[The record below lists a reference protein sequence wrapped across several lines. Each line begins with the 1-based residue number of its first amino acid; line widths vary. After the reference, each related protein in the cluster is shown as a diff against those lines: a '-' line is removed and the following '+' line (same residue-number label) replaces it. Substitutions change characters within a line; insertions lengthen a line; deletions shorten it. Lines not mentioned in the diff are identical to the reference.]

1 MLKISEI
8 KNNIKLH
15 SIDMSKYFY
24 IIFLSWINNL
34 DPIRRFNKQI
44 NTEYS
49 IPCKSLFM
57 NTIKILYPYLGF
69 YRDAGGEHS
78 PLALAEELDRD
89 RFTFEIVT
97 LEPNTSTIWAAVKN
111 SGCTVHELDTG
122 IPRLKEPV
130 AMIKTI
136 FIYYDMFRRLKPD
149 IVQTQ
154 SGFCNQWARLA
165 AIAARVPAVIVTV
178 NYDEPEPKWYLGP
191 FLRRL
196 DRWLARGTDA
206 YVCIASHLMEQQV
219 PVGFR
224 DRSVIIPQ
232 FFDIDRFVGGRADL
246 PAIDAFS
253 DPARPILGFV
263 GRLEPE
269 KGISIAIAAM
279 RGIVDAVPGARL
291 RIIGTGSLE
300 SDLKIQVT
308 ELGLTDHIE
317 FVGHRTDICDQMAAM
332 DLLLIPSYNE
342 AFGLV
347 VLESIAAGV
356 PLLGSRSGAFP
367 EILEDGKYGT
377 LADPDAP
384 DAWAETAI
392 DLIGDPSPALAKLE
406 KARAEVLGRYTRSAS
421 VRQHAALYERLLERS
436 KKRR

>member
-1 MLKISEI
+1 M
-8 KNNIKLH
+8 N
-15 SIDMSKYFY
+15 SI
-24 IIFLSWINNL
+24 
-34 DPIRRFNKQI
+34 R
-44 NTEYS
+44 
-49 IPCKSLFM
+49 
-57 NTIKILYPYLGF
+57 ILYPYLGF

-78 PLALAEELDRD
+78 PLALAEELNRD
-89 RFTFEIVT
+89 QFTFEIIT
-97 LEPNTSTIWAAVKN
+97 LEPNTSTIWTAVKN

-130 AMIKTI
+130 GMIKTI
-136 FIYYDMFRRLKPD
+136 YTYYDMFRRLKPD

-165 AIAARVPAVIVTV
+165 AIAARVPVVIVTV
-178 NYDEPEPKWYLGP
+178 NFDEPEPNWYLRP

-196 DRWLARGTDA
+196 DRWLAKGTDA

-219 PVGFR
+219 PAGFW

-232 FFDIDRFVGGRADL
+232 FFDLDRFVGGRSDL
-246 PAIDAFS
+246 PAIEALT
-253 DPARPILGFV
+253 DPSRPILGFV
-263 GRLEPE
+263 GRLEQE
-269 KGISIAIAAM
+269 KGISIAIEAM
-279 RGIVDAVPGARL
+279 RGIVDAIPGAQL
-291 RIIGTGSLE
+291 RIIGTGTLE
-300 SDLKIQVT
+300 SDLKNQVAA
-308 ELGLTDHIE
+308 LGLTEHVD

-377 LADPDAP
+377 LADPAAP
-384 DAWAETAI
+384 DAWATAAI
-392 DLIGDPSPALAKLE
+392 NLITDPSPALTKLE
-406 KARAEVLGRYTRSAS
+406 KARAELLGRYTRTAS
-421 VRQHAALYERLLERS
+421 VRQHARLYERLVQSPEERS
-436 KKRR
+436 

>member
-1 MLKISEI
+1 M
-8 KNNIKLH
+8 NN
-15 SIDMSKYFY
+15 
-24 IIFLSWINNL
+24 
-34 DPIRRFNKQI
+34 
-44 NTEYS
+44 
-49 IPCKSLFM
+49 
-57 NTIKILYPYLGF
+57 IKILYPYLGF

-89 RFTFEIVT
+89 HFTFEIIT
-97 LEPNTSTIWAAVKN
+97 LEPNTSTIWTAVEN

-130 AMIKTI
+130 GMLRTI
-136 FIYYDMFRRLKPD
+136 YTYYAMFRRMKPD

-165 AIAARVPAVIVTV
+165 AIAARVPVVIVTV
-178 NYDEPEPKWYLGP
+178 NYDEPAPTWYLGP

-196 DRWLARGTDA
+196 DRWLAKGTDA

-219 PVGFR
+219 PTGFR

-232 FFDIDRFVGGRADL
+232 FFDLDRFIDGRTDL
-246 PAIDAFS
+246 PAIDAFA
-253 DPARPILGFV
+253 DPDRPVLGFV

-300 SDLKIQVT
+300 PDLKNQVAG
-308 ELGLTDHIE
+308 LGLSGHVE

-377 LADPDAP
+377 LAEPDAP
-384 DAWAETAI
+384 DAWAEAATN
-392 DLIGDPSPALAKLE
+392 LIADPSPALAKLE
-406 KARAEVLGRYTRSAS
+406 KARAEVLGRYTRTAS
-421 VRQHAALYERLLERS
+421 VRQHADLYERLLDPSGER
-436 KKRR
+436 R

>member
-1 MLKISEI
+1 M
-8 KNNIKLH
+8 NN
-15 SIDMSKYFY
+15 
-24 IIFLSWINNL
+24 
-34 DPIRRFNKQI
+34 
-44 NTEYS
+44 
-49 IPCKSLFM
+49 
-57 NTIKILYPYLGF
+57 IKILYPYLGF

-89 RFTFEIVT
+89 RFTFEIIT
-97 LEPNTSTIWAAVKN
+97 LEPNTSTIWTAVEN
-111 SGCTVHELDTG
+111 SGCTVHQLDTG

-130 AMIKTI
+130 AMLKAIHT
-136 FIYYDMFRRLKPD
+136 YYDMFRRLKPD

-165 AIAARVPAVIVTV
+165 AIAARVPVVIVTV
-178 NYDEPEPKWYLGP
+178 NYDEPEPKWYLKP
-191 FLRRL
+191 FMRRL
-196 DRWLARGTDA
+196 DRWLAKGTDA

-219 PVGFR
+219 PAGFR

-232 FFDIDRFVGGRADL
+232 FFDLDRFVDGRADF

-253 DPARPILGFV
+253 DPTRPTLGFV

-279 RGIVDAVPGARL
+279 RGIVDAIPGARL

-300 SDLKIQVT
+300 PDLKDQVAG
-308 ELGLTDHIE
+308 LGLTDHVE

-356 PLLGSRSGAFP
+356 PLLASRSGAFP
-367 EILEDGKYGT
+367 KILENGKYGT

-384 DAWAETAI
+384 DAWAEAAVNI
-392 DLIGDPSPALAKLE
+392 IADPSPALAKLE
-406 KARAEVLGRYTRSAS
+406 KARAEVLGRFTRTAS
-421 VRQHAALYERLLERS
+421 VRQHACLYERLLDRS
-436 KKRR
+436 AKHR